1 VTTPTGWTNSATF
14 NLGAL
19 SKNTNSST
27 TRYND
32 PDGILRSGDAV
43 NSTSLSTYPLDST
56 GTASRPVILNRPFRS
71 VAEMGYAFRDL
82 PFKSIDFFTT
92 NSADAGLLDTFCLTE
107 SPVSGVTAG
116 VINPNSANQPVL
128 RAVLARVLKDE
139 LNASSTLGVNPD
151 SEADRIATTMI
162 NVTATNPLLNRS
174 ELATRVAPALVAT
187 NFVNIPDAEIKARRE
202 SVLRALA
209 DVSNTRTW
217 NVMIDVIAQAGR
229 FPPNST
235 GVAGDF
241 IVEGERRSWLHA
253 AIDRFTGR
261 VVARSVESI
270 NE

>member
-1 VTTPTGWTNSATF
+1 
-14 NLGAL
+14 
-19 SKNTNSST
+19 
-27 TRYND
+27 
-32 PDGILRSGDAV
+32 
-43 NSTSLSTYPLDST
+43 
-56 GTASRPVILNRPFRS
+56 VILNRPFRS
-71 VAEMGYAFRDL
+71 VAELGYAFRDL

-107 SPVSGVTAG
+107 STISGVTAG

-128 RAVLARVLKDE
+128 KAVLAGVLKDE
-139 LNASSTLGVNPD
+139 LTPSSTLSVDPG
-151 SEADRIATTMI
+151 SEADRIATTVT

-174 ELATRVAPALVAT
+174 ELATRVAPVLAPTSFT
-187 NFVNIPDAEIKARRE
+187 NNPADAEIKARRE

>member
-1 VTTPTGWTNSATF
+1 
-14 NLGAL
+14 
-19 SKNTNSST
+19 
-27 TRYND
+27 
-32 PDGILRSGDAV
+32 
-43 NSTSLSTYPLDST
+43 
-56 GTASRPVILNRPFRS
+56 
-71 VAEMGYAFRDL
+71 
-82 PFKSIDFFTT
+82 
-92 NSADAGLLDTFCLTE
+92 
-107 SPVSGVTAG
+107 VTAG

-139 LNASSTLGVNPD
+139 LNTNSMLGVNPD

-162 NVTATNPLLNRS
+162 NVTATTPLLNRS

-229 FPPNST
+229 FPPSSA
-235 GVAGDF
+235 GGAGDF